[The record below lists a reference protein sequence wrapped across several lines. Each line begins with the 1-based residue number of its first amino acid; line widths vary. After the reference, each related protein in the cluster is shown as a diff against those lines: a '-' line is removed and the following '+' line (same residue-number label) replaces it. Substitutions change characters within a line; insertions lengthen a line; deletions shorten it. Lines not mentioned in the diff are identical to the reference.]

1 MSLNLLHVEGNSEKL
16 RRIVRSH
23 KIRSIFYTEK
33 TQRKPKDRVATED
46 KNNIVY
52 KNDCSNCEAVYF
64 GEFKRSLKSRSD
76 EYKRSV
82 RNAIVIR
89 MELLNTAGKQITTL
103 TGIKETI
110 HSLKN
115 PNHIIK
121 TFYMLPEIW
130 LANLQQFLLTY
141 LCHIC
146 GF

>member
-103 TGIKETI
+103 TGIRRK
-110 HSLKN
+110 
-115 PNHIIK
+115 
-121 TFYMLPEIW
+121 
-130 LANLQQFLLTY
+130 LL
-141 LCHIC
+141 I
-146 GF
+146 GKAG